1 MNQAATQIV
10 QPERGMITVQNIMPA
25 AAANKPA
32 RIKDADGVIF
42 SIWPDKLNGI
52 AVGETYEIEF
62 VLNGA
67 YRNIKTIRI
76 AQRPGPAP
84 AQFTAGHQQ
93 QPARSLSSAAAPPP
107 NGQQNGNG
115 QYYRPTSPRDSERMF
130 TCSTLNAF
138 IQTGRVDCH
147 RDALAQA
154 INELRAAYAMTFG
167 QDDQ

>member
-10 QPERGMITVQNIMPA
+10 QPERGLITVQNIMPA
-25 AAANKPA
+25 AAANKSA
-32 RIKDADGVIF
+32 RIKDTDGVIF

-52 AVGETYEIEF
+52 NIGETYEIDF

-67 YRNIKTIRI
+67 YRNIKAIRT

-84 AQFTAGHQQ
+84 AQFTAGQQ
-93 QPARSLSSAAAPPP
+93 QPARSLSSAAAPPTGP
-107 NGQQNGNG
+107 QQNGNG

-147 RDALAQA
+147 RDALAQI

>member
-10 QPERGMITVQNIMPA
+10 QPERGLITVQNIMPA

-84 AQFTAGHQQ
+84 SQFTAGQPQ

-107 NGQQNGNG
+107 NGQ
-115 QYYRPTSPRDSERMF
+115 YYRPTAPRDSERMF
-130 TCSTLNAF
+130 CCSTLNAF

-147 RDALAQA
+147 RDVLAQA